1 MKMAELTKEQKKDY
15 AKTLFLTE
23 RGITQ
28 KEIAERTGV
37 TEATVCRW
45 VKQSGWETMRT
56 SLMTTKE
63 EQLSLMYSQ
72 LAAANAAI
80 LNRDEGQR
88 FPSSKEADA
97 ILKTTTSIGRLEV
110 ETNIGDKMA
119 AGREFLAYVRRVGDF
134 ETSKTIGRLF
144 DGYIKTCLK

>member
-1 MKMAELTKEQKKDY
+1 MAELTKDQKREY
-15 AKTLFLTE
+15 GKTLYLTE

-28 KEIAERTGV
+28 KEIAERVGV

-45 VKQSGWETMRT
+45 VKISGWETMRT
-56 SLMTTKE
+56 SLLTTKE

-72 LAAANAAI
+72 LAAANTAI
-80 LNRDEGQR
+80 ANREEGCR

-97 ILKTTTSIGRLEV
+97 ILKTTTSIGKLEV

-134 ETSKTIGRLF
+134 EISKTIGRLF